1 MSMAV
6 GRDGK
11 VGDGKV
17 GGQCQMST
25 LSPAS
30 SANTSKDEPPKKNVG
45 VTSTRALHNVV
56 RARSGVWFRFR
67 RHRLALVGSIIIAL
81 LAVIVAITPD
91 LFALDPYTTDL
102 KAYRKPPSAEHW
114 LGTDS
119 SGRDVLARLVYAGR
133 VSLSVGIVAVSI
145 YVVIGILLGAISG
158 HYGKSVDNIIMRL
171 ADIVMAFPRLI
182 IIITVAA
189 LVGPSIYNVM
199 LIIGLLSWPPIARL
213 VRGLFLS
220 LRERDFVVAARCTGA
235 SDMRL
240 MFRHQLPN
248 AMAPLIVAATYGTAG
263 AILTEASLSFLGL
276 GVQPP
281 TASWGNMLSEAQSIS
296 ILETMPW
303 LWLPPGLM
311 ITITVLSLN
320 FIGDGLRDALD
331 PYQVSDS
338 K

>member
-1 MSMAV
+1 MNTLNPAPRANM
-6 GRDGK
+6 GK
-11 VGDGKV
+11 G
-17 GGQCQMST
+17 
-25 LSPAS
+25 
-30 SANTSKDEPPKKNVG
+30 EPPKQNVG
-45 VTSTRALHNVV
+45 AASTRDQSDAV

-67 RHRLALVGSIIIAL
+67 RHRLALLGSMIITL
-81 LAVIVAITPD
+81 LAVIVIITPD

-119 SGRDVLARLVYAGR
+119 SGRDVLARLIFAGR

-145 YVVIGILLGAISG
+145 YVAIGVLLGAVSG
-158 HYGKSVDNIIMRL
+158 HYGKSIDNVIMRL

-199 LIIGLLSWPPIARL
+199 LIIGLLSWPSIARL
-213 VRGLFLS
+213 VRGLFLT
-220 LRERDFVVAARCTGA
+220 LRERDFVVAARSIGV
-235 SDMRL
+235 SDARL
-240 MFRHQLPN
+240 MFRHLLPN
-248 AMAPLIVAATYGTAG
+248 ALAPLIVAATYGTAG

-281 TASWGNMLSEAQSIS
+281 TASWGNMLHGAQSIS
-296 ILETMPW
+296 ILESMPW

-331 PYQVSDS
+331 PYQVSNS

>member
-1 MSMAV
+1 M
-6 GRDGK
+6 
-11 VGDGKV
+11 
-17 GGQCQMST
+17 
-25 LSPAS
+25 
-30 SANTSKDEPPKKNVG
+30 
-45 VTSTRALHNVV
+45 
-56 RARSGVWFRFR
+56 
-67 RHRLALVGSIIIAL
+67 
-81 LAVIVAITPD
+81 
-91 LFALDPYTTDL
+91 
-102 KAYRKPPSAEHW
+102 
-114 LGTDS
+114 
-119 SGRDVLARLVYAGR
+119 
-133 VSLSVGIVAVSI
+133 SI
-145 YVVIGILLGAISG
+145 YVAIGVLLGAISG

-171 ADIVMAFPRLI
+171 TDIVMAFPRLI

-220 LRERDFVVAARCTGA
+220 LRERDFVVAARCIGA
-235 SDMRL
+235 SDARL

-248 AMAPLIVAATYGTAG
+248 ATAPLIVAATYGTAG

-281 TASWGNMLSEAQSIS
+281 TASWGNMLNEAQSIS
-296 ILETMPW
+296 ILESMPW

-331 PYQVSDS
+331 PYQVSTS
-338 K
+338 NRQLK